1 MLSADP
7 KSLKTENLLNRLIN
21 EESFH
26 PYCSPP
32 AASQLMQ
39 EWSHSCPAEES
50 FLHFHAL
57 EHTPCL
63 NYTFPIFAFPTAVQA
78 FTTPAA

>member
-7 KSLKTENLLNRLIN
+7 KSLKSENMLNRLIN
-21 EESFH
+21 EESFQ

-39 EWSHSCPAEES
+39 E
-50 FLHFHAL
+50 
-57 EHTPCL
+57 
-63 NYTFPIFAFPTAVQA
+63 
-78 FTTPAA
+78 